1 MLSFIAPFLLL
12 LEATATILSDGGC
25 HCNTTIPGCSFRTDW
40 TGSQSTWCLTNQ
52 TQTCGTLQSVGYADT
67 CALAAVNVSPLAPVY
82 YTGLPFNV
90 SWAPVNILPDEILK
104 VAYLGKILGTA
115 PASAGSFSTVLSPTA
130 VLATNATLTI
140 STTSP
145 LISTN
150 VSGLT
155 ILQSKIASAWI
166 FNNGSLVIRNGA
178 AVPCDGRN
186 ITVTWTGIG
195 AAAVAA
201 GTANVTIKSNGGFGG
216 AVTVGTPIIAAP
228 VQQGN
233 TSVDY
238 ICPSSF
244 VPGFGGTTY
253 SATITVG
260 AYTITSNSFSLSAA
274 PTQTPTNT
282 PTPTQTPTASLS
294 FGASASITPSA
305 TPTPSVTSSRS
316 LTPSMTSG
324 VSSSV
329 SLSFTPSITPSITPS
344 ATETSSNT
352 PSPSPT
358 PTPRTVVDIGAV
370 TAAAA
375 AANTTSIAGAV
386 GGIVA
391 LAVLVAVIYK
401 VNERWQMRQRR
412 LRRLRTAANAASRR
426 DVYGINETEIEKV
439 QGNPVIMYQ
448 INTVQPMDL
457 NRQMNAYRPNRAP
470 YTHSGPESSG
480 GSSRRT
486 SSRQIRQQ

>member
-52 TQTCGTLQSVGYADT
+52 TQACGTLQSVGYADT
-67 CALAAVNVSPLAPVY
+67 CALAAVHVNPLAPVY

-115 PASAGSFSTVLSPTA
+115 PASAGSFSTVLRPTA
-130 VLATNATLTI
+130 VLATNVTLTI

-145 LISTN
+145 SILTN

-186 ITVTWTGIG
+186 ITVTWTGVG

-201 GTANVTIKSNGGFGG
+201 ATANVIIKSNGGGG
-216 AVTVGTPIIAAP
+216 GTTVGTPIIAAP

-233 TSVDY
+233 TSVAY
-238 ICPSSF
+238 ICPRSF

-260 AYTITSNSFSLSAA
+260 TYTLTSNSFSISAA

-282 PTPTQTPTASLS
+282 PTPSQTPTPSLS
-294 FGASASITPSA
+294 FGSSASITPSA

-324 VSSSV
+324 VSPSV

-344 ATETSSNT
+344 ATET

-370 TAAAA
+370 AAAAA
-375 AANTTSIAGAV
+375 AANNTSIAGAV

-391 LAVLVAVIYK
+391 LAIVAGILYK
-401 VNERWQMRQRR
+401 VNERWQLRQRR

-426 DVYGINETEIEKV
+426 DVYGMNETETETEKGK
-439 QGNPVIMYQ
+439 GNPVIMYQ
-448 INTVQPMDL
+448 LNTVQPMDL
-457 NRQMNAYRPNRAP
+457 NRQMNVYRPNRAP
-470 YTHSGPESSG
+470 YTHSGPESQAANN
-480 GSSRRT
+480 RRI
-486 SSRQIRQQ
+486 SSRQTPQQ

>member
-40 TGSQSTWCLTNQ
+40 TGSQNTWCLTNQ

-67 CALAAVNVSPLAPVY
+67 CALAAVNVSPLAPAY

-115 PASAGSFSTVLSPTA
+115 PASAGFFSTVLSPTA

-145 LISTN
+145 SISTN

-166 FNNGSLVIRNGA
+166 YNNGSLVIRNGA

-186 ITVTWTGIG
+186 ITVTWNGVG
-195 AAAVAA
+195 AAAAAA
-201 GTANVTIKSNGGFGG
+201 GTANVIIKSNGGGG
-216 AVTVGTPIIAAP
+216 GTTVGTPVVGA

-238 ICPSSF
+238 ICPRSF

-260 AYTITSNSFSLSAA
+260 AYTITSNSFSISAA

-282 PTPTQTPTASLS
+282 PTPTQTPTPSLS
-294 FGASASITPSA
+294 FGASASITPSP
-305 TPTPSVTSSRS
+305 TPTTSHSSTTSVTPNQTPSGS
-316 LTPSMTSG
+316 LSMTS
-324 VSSSV
+324 SV
-329 SLSFTPSITPSITPS
+329 SPSPTQ
-344 ATETSSNT
+344 TSSDT

-358 PTPRTVVDIGAV
+358 PTPRTIVDLGAI
-370 TAAAA
+370 AS
-375 AANTTSIAGAV
+375 ANTASVGGAV

-391 LAVLVAVIYK
+391 IVIVSLVGYK
-401 VNERWQMRQRR
+401 INERWQLHQKRIRR
-412 LRRLRTAANAASRR
+412 AQTATTVAARRG
-426 DVYGINETEIEKV
+426 VYGV
-439 QGNPVIMYQ
+439 QESHEPIVMYQ
-448 INTVQPMDL
+448 IG
-457 NRQMNAYRPNRAP
+457 RQMSGYRSNRAP
-470 YTHSGPESSG
+470 YTHSGPESQAANN
-480 GSSRRT
+480 RRT
-486 SSRQIRQQ
+486 SSRQTPQQ

>member
-1 MLSFIAPFLLL
+1 MLSFIAPFLLI

-40 TGSQSTWCLTNQ
+40 AGSQSTWCLTNQ

-67 CALAAVNVSPLAPVY
+67 CTLAAVHVNPLAPVY

-145 LISTN
+145 SISTN

-166 FNNGSLVIRNGA
+166 FNNGSLIIRNGA

-186 ITVTWTGIG
+186 ITVTWTGVG
-195 AAAVAA
+195 AAAAAA
-201 GTANVTIKSNGGFGG
+201 GTANVTIKSNGGGG
-216 AVTVGTPIIAAP
+216 GTTVGTPIIAAP

-238 ICPSSF
+238 ICPRSF

-294 FGASASITPSA
+294 FGSSASITPSA

-324 VSSSV
+324 VSPSV
-329 SLSFTPSITPSITPS
+329 SLSFTPSITPS
-344 ATETSSNT
+344 ATETSSET

-370 TAAAA
+370 AAAAA
-375 AANTTSIAGAV
+375 AANNTSIAGAV

-391 LAVLVAVIYK
+391 LALIVAVAYK
-401 VNERWQMRQRR
+401 LNERWQIRQRR

-426 DVYGINETEIEKV
+426 DVYGMNETETEKA

-448 INTVQPMDL
+448 LNTVQPMDL
-457 NRQMNAYRPNRAP
+457 YRTNRAP
-470 YTHSGPESSG
+470 YTHSGPESQAG
-480 GSSRRT
+480 NNRRT